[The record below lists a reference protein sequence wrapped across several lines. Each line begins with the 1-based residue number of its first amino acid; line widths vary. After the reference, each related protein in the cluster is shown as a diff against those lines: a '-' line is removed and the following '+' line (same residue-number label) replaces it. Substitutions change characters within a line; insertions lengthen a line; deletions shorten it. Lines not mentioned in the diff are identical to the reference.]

1 MMQYVKALPRRVL
14 SAFLLAAAALALL
27 TGCAKTPESRSK
39 VAVVAK
45 STSTEFWRGV
55 FTGAEAAA
63 TEYNLELTITG
74 PETEEDYETQ
84 NQMIADAV
92 AGGAEVLVFSAIDF
106 AANAPAI
113 DAAAA
118 QGVQIV
124 IIDSAVDSGHVRTY
138 IGTDNHAAGARAAEA
153 ALDGLR
159 GELKV
164 GLVNYD
170 INSANGQAR
179 EQGARETFE
188 ASGRAA
194 VVAGINTL
202 SEAEAARAAT
212 VALLTAHPEIN
223 TLLAFNEPT
232 SVGAA
237 RAVADLGRADST
249 LLIAF
254 DSNVETVDG
263 LQTGVVDALIVQ
275 NTYAMGYLGVQSA
288 YRLLNGQGVES
299 ATVDT
304 ATQTITRENM
314 FTIDGQKALFPF
326 E

>member
-1 MMQYVKALPRRVL
+1 MTRSANKLLRRVFC
-14 SAFLLAAAALALL
+14 ALLAGILLILPGCGSPAAGRA
-27 TGCAKTPESRSK
+27 K

-84 NQMIADAV
+84 NQMVADAV
-92 AGGAEVLVFSAIDF
+92 ADGAQVLVFSAIDYT
-106 AANAPAI
+106 ANAPAI
-113 DAAAA
+113 DEAAR

-124 IIDSAVDSGHVRTY
+124 VIDSAVDSSAVRTY
-138 IGTDNHAAGARAAEA
+138 IGTDNYAAGCRAAEA
-153 ALDGLR
+153 ALDADG
-159 GELKV
+159 GELIV

-170 INSANGQAR
+170 INSANGQSR
-179 EQGARETFE
+179 EQGARDTFA
-188 ASGRAA
+188 ASGRATVA
-194 VVAGINTL
+194 AGINTL
-202 SEAEAARAAT
+202 SEAENARAAT
-212 VALLTAHPEIN
+212 LVMLAAHPEIN

-237 RAVADLGRADST
+237 RAVDDLDRSEST
-249 LLIAF
+249 TLVAF
-254 DSNVETVDG
+254 DSNVETVDAM
-263 LQTGVVDALIVQ
+263 QTGAVDALIVQ

-288 YRLLNGQGVES
+288 YRLLSGQILPN

-304 ATQTITRENM
+304 ATQIITRENI